1 MPTSEPIYTFRME
14 QVVYRSIMAVQLSKN
29 RPLLKN
35 HGSYICDPDAPVP
48 SLAKDIDFPPMD
60 YHLLENKMLTY
71 TSDPLEQPL
80 TVVGPVSAILF
91 GLSSALDTD
100 WVARLCD
107 LWPDGRSMS
116 VCDGILRAR
125 YRNSS
130 EYEELMTPNQIYRFE
145 VDLWATAQTFL
156 PGHRIR
162 VQVTSSD
169 FTRYDRNLNTG
180 GPFGEEVRGQVA
192 VNTVF
197 HDAMRPSHVVMP
209 VMS

>member
-1 MPTSEPIYTFRME
+1 
-14 QVVYRSIMAVQLSKN
+14 
-29 RPLLKN
+29 
-35 HGSYICDPDAPVP
+35 
-48 SLAKDIDFPPMD
+48 
-60 YHLLENKMLTY
+60 MLTY

-80 TVVGPVSAILF
+80 TVVGPVSAIIF

-116 VCDGILRAR
+116 VCDGIFRAR
-125 YRNSS
+125 YRNPS
-130 EYEELMTPNQIYRFE
+130 EHEELMTPNQIYRFE

-162 VQVTSSD
+162 VQVNSSD

-197 HDAMRPSHVVMP
+197 HDAMRPSHGVTP
-209 VMS
+209 VTS